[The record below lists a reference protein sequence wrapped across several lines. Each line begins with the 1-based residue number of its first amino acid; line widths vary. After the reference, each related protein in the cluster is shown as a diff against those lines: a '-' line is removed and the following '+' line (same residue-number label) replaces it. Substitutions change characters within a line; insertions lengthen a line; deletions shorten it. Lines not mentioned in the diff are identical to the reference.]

1 MGEDS
6 EMNANIIPNFIPQ
19 EIVRQYLSPNI
30 LSKYAMIDKI
40 TIASFIA
47 RLERTGKPIKTK
59 VKNRYRML
67 DVLVR
72 AKVDGILVEP
82 VEKQKLLVEIKEMQ
96 SIHKELQMK
105 LEYLQN
111 RVQEERHRL
120 ELNEAS
126 VKLTGKTLLRTEE
139 ILSAKLNKTM
149 MSGIY
154 FLIQDNEIIYVG
166 QSVNIFAR
174 IATHIE
180 QKEFD
185 SYAYLE
191 CPPEQLNTYE
201 SLYIH
206 TLRPKLNGRQTHDK
220 RVPMAPITLD
230 KLLGFGF
237 RNEQ

>member
-82 VEKQKLLVEIKEMQ
+82 VEKQKLLFEIKEMQ
-96 SIHKELQMK
+96 SIHKELQIK

-191 CPPEQLNTYE
+191 CPAEQLNTYE

-220 RVPMAPITLD
+220 RVPMAPIT
-230 KLLGFGF
+230 
-237 RNEQ
+237 

>member
-96 SIHKELQMK
+96 SIHK
-105 LEYLQN
+105 
-111 RVQEERHRL
+111 
-120 ELNEAS
+120 
-126 VKLTGKTLLRTEE
+126 
-139 ILSAKLNKTM
+139 
-149 MSGIY
+149 
-154 FLIQDNEIIYVG
+154 
-166 QSVNIFAR
+166 
-174 IATHIE
+174 
-180 QKEFD
+180 
-185 SYAYLE
+185 
-191 CPPEQLNTYE
+191 
-201 SLYIH
+201 
-206 TLRPKLNGRQTHDK
+206 
-220 RVPMAPITLD
+220 
-230 KLLGFGF
+230 
-237 RNEQ
+237 